1 MVKKII
7 FIKIHLQATFVSI
20 GFRFETKSPDIEKDT
35 LQSKKGSKI
44 SSLAK
49 KRLFCKMIFTIKK
62 YVRKEKR
69 YRYV

>member
-7 FIKIHLQATFVSI
+7 FIKIHVQATFVSI
-20 GFRFETKSPDIEKDT
+20 GFRFETKSPDIEKDI

-49 KRLFCKMIFTIKK
+49 KRLFCKMIFTIYKK
-62 YVRKEKR
+62 VCTQRKTI
-69 YRYV
+69 